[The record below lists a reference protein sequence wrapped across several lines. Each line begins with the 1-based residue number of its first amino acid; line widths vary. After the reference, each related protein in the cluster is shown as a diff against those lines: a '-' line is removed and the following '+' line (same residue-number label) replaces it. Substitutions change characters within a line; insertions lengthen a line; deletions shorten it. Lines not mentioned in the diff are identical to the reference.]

1 MKKFFLTFICCSL
14 MSIGI
19 GQVNQKAQ
27 NVNIDTKKNSV
38 LVSDFLEKELNLD
51 KKQKKSCLIA
61 YAEYANNLNITR
73 RKLKEKGLD
82 IKMSNQELMIRSVK
96 LIKIRDLKIK
106 EILSKKQ
113 FLKYNKETIKFINP
127 LTLRVEKR
135 SKI

>member
-19 GQVNQKAQ
+19 GQVNKKAQ

-38 LVSDFLEKELNLD
+38 VVSDFLEKELNLD

-73 RKLKEKGLD
+73 KKLKEKGFD
-82 IKMSNQELMIRSVK
+82 MKMLNQELMRRSVK
-96 LIKIRDLKIK
+96 LIKMRDLKIK

>member
-1 MKKFFLTFICCSL
+1 

-19 GQVNQKAQ
+19 GQVNKKAQ

-38 LVSDFLEKELNLD
+38 VVSDFLEKELNLD

-73 RKLKEKGLD
+73 KKLKEKGFD
-82 IKMSNQELMIRSVK
+82 MKMLNQELMRRSVK
-96 LIKIRDLKIK
+96 LIKMRDLKIK